1 MRRYADPGRQP
12 LIRRP
17 DLPITTG
24 AMRVSRLTG
33 SIGSKLG
40 GSFGLVV
47 VLLLG
52 LCALANWGLS
62 QTTSVTHE
70 IDRTVTPRLIAVDD
84 LASAAGDM
92 HFSQTRAVLDG
103 TTETRDDFQADHATF
118 AADLRRLDALSTSA
132 ADRAAMRKIHAAV
145 GTADTVDAQMF
156 GLLAAGHHARAVAV
170 MNAQA
175 DTASDGIA
183 EALGAYQKTIRAS
196 ESHLAASADSTAAT
210 VRWSVILFALVE
222 VAIASA
228 LAVILTRRI
237 SGGTRRIL
245 QAAEGISLGDLDQ
258 RVENTSRDEI
268 GQTSR
273 AFQDMVGYLQDMSDS
288 VARVAQGDLTV
299 TVVPKSDHDV
309 LGAAVAEMVEALR
322 GIIAQVSTA
331 AADMSAASQELTAT
345 SGETSRAVDEI
356 TRAVQEVAEGAERQV
371 HMVQTTRDLAAES
384 ATAAEQASTVATEGI
399 GAAEQ
404 ATDAMRVVKRS
415 SAEVVEA
422 IGELANRS
430 DRIGGIVETITAIA
444 GQTNLL
450 ALNAAI
456 EAARAGE
463 QGRGFAVVAEEVRKL
478 AEESRRAAEE
488 IATLVGEIQVETK
501 RTVGVVTEGASKSD
515 DGATIV
521 AETRVAFGQI
531 GVAVEDMSHRIE
543 RIAVASSEV
552 ATVAEESS
560 AATQQVSASAEQTNA
575 AVQQISASS
584 QQLAATAQSL
594 ERLVAH
600 FRLD

>member
-1 MRRYADPGRQP
+1 MRTSQF
-12 LIRRP
+12 
-17 DLPITTG
+17 
-24 AMRVSRLTG
+24 TG

-40 GSFGLVV
+40 ASFALVV

-52 LCALANWGLS
+52 LCGVASWGLS
-62 QTTSVTHE
+62 QTTSVSQR
-70 IDRTVTPRLIAVDD
+70 IDRSVTPRLIAVDD
-84 LASAAGDM
+84 VRSAAGDM
-92 HFSQTRAVLDG
+92 HFSETRAVFDG
-103 TTETRDDFQADHATF
+103 TASARDDFMGDHATF
-118 AADLRRLDALSTSA
+118 VADLRTLRGLATDAA
-132 ADRAAMRKIHAAV
+132 GRAALRRVDAAV
-145 GTADTVDAQMF
+145 ATADSVDTKMFALLSSGHRAQ
-156 GLLAAGHHARAVAV
+156 AVAL
-170 MNAQA
+170 MNGRA
-175 DTASDGIA
+175 DDASDGIVG
-183 EALGAYQKTIRAS
+183 ALTAYRSSLKAS
-196 ESHLAASADSTAAT
+196 EQRLAASAGSTATT
-210 VRWSVILFALVE
+210 VRWAVVLFALVE
-222 VAIASA
+222 VAVATA
-228 LAVILTRRI
+228 LAVVHTRRI

-245 QAAEGISLGDLDQ
+245 RAAEGIASGDLDQ
-258 RVENTSRDEI
+258 DVESTSRDEI

-273 AFQDMVGYLQDMSDS
+273 AFQDMVRYLQETADS
-288 VARVAQGDLTV
+288 VTRVAQGDLTV
-299 TVVPKSDHDV
+299 TVEPKSDRDV
-309 LGAAVAEMVEALR
+309 LGAAVAEMIAALR
-322 GIIAQVSTA
+322 GIIAQVTTA
-331 AADMSAASQELTAT
+331 ASEMSAASQELTAT

-371 HMVQTTRDLAAES
+371 QMVQTTRNLAAES
-384 ATAAEQASTVATEGI
+384 ATAAEQASTVASEGI

-404 ATDAMRVVKRS
+404 ATDAMGVVKRS

-478 AEESRRAAEE
+478 AEESRRAAEQ
-488 IATLVGEIQVETK
+488 ISALVGEIQVETK
-501 RTVGVVTEGASKSD
+501 RTVGAVTEGATRSD

-521 AETRVAFGQI
+521 AEARVAFGQI

-552 ATVAEESS
+552 AAVAEQSS
-560 AATQQVSASAEQTNA
+560 AATEQVSASAEQTNA

-594 ERLVAH
+594 ERLVSH
-600 FRLD
+600 FRLG

>member
-1 MRRYADPGRQP
+1 MH
-12 LIRRP
+12 
-17 DLPITTG
+17 
-24 AMRVSRLTG
+24 VSRFTG

-52 LCALANWGLS
+52 LCGLASWGLA
-62 QTTSVTHE
+62 QTTAVSHR

-84 LASAAGDM
+84 VRAAAGDM

-103 TTETRDDFQADHATF
+103 SKSARDDFQADHAAF
-118 AADLRRLDALSTSA
+118 AADLHKLDALSA
-132 ADRAAMRKIHAAV
+132 DDADRAAMRKIHAAV
-145 GTADTVDAQMF
+145 ATADGVDTRMF
-156 GLLAAGHHARAVAV
+156 GLLAAGHSARAAAL
-170 MNAQA
+170 MNSEA
-175 DTASDGIA
+175 DDASDAIA
-183 EALGAYQKTIRAS
+183 EALGAYQTAVRAS
-196 ESHLAASADSTAAT
+196 ESHLAASADSTATT
-210 VRWSVILFALVE
+210 VRWAVILFALVE
-222 VAIASA
+222 VAVASA
-228 LAVILTRRI
+228 LAVVLTRRMA
-237 SGGTRRIL
+237 GATRRIL
-245 QAAEGISLGDLDQ
+245 RAAHGISVGDLDQ
-258 RVENTSRDEI
+258 SVESTSRDEI

-273 AFQDMVGYLQDMSDS
+273 AFQEMVRYLQEMADS
-288 VARVAQGDLTV
+288 VTRVAQGDLTV
-299 TVVPKSDHDV
+299 TVVPRSDRDV

-322 GIIAQVSTA
+322 GIIARVSTA

-345 SGETSRAVDEI
+345 SAETSRAVDEI
-356 TRAVQEVAEGAERQV
+356 ARAVQEVAQGAERQV
-371 HMVQTTRDLAAES
+371 QMVQTTRDLAAES
-384 ATAAEQASTVATEGI
+384 TTAAEQASTVASEGI

-404 ATDAMRVVKRS
+404 ATDAMGVVKRS

-478 AEESRRAAEE
+478 AEESRRAAGE

-501 RTVGVVTEGASKSD
+501 RTVGVVTEGAGRSD
-515 DGATIV
+515 EGATIV

-552 ATVAEESS
+552 AAVAEESS

>member
-1 MRRYADPGRQP
+1 
-12 LIRRP
+12 
-17 DLPITTG
+17 
-24 AMRVSRLTG
+24 MRVSRLTG

-52 LCALANWGLS
+52 LCGLSSWGLS
-62 QTTSVTHE
+62 QTTSVSHE

-103 TTETRDDFQADHATF
+103 SAETRHDFQADHATF
-118 AADLRRLDALSTSA
+118 ASDLRRLDALSTST
-132 ADRAAMRKIHAAV
+132 ADRTAMRRIHEAV
-145 GTADTVDAQMF
+145 GTADAVDSQMF
-156 GLLAAGHHARAVAV
+156 GLLTAGHHAQAVAL
-170 MNAQA
+170 MDARA
-175 DTASDGIA
+175 DAASDGIA

-196 ESHLAASADSTAAT
+196 ESHLATSADSTAAT
-210 VRWSVILFALVE
+210 VRWAVILFALLE

-228 LAVILTRRI
+228 LAVVLTRRI
-237 SGGTRRIL
+237 AGGTRRIL
-245 QAAEGISLGDLDQ
+245 QAAEGISVGDLDQ
-258 RVENTSRDEI
+258 RVESTSRDEI

-273 AFQDMVGYLQDMSDS
+273 AFQDMVGYLQEMADS
-288 VARVAQGDLTV
+288 VTRVAQGDLTV
-299 TVVPKSDHDV
+299 TVAPKSDRDV

-322 GIIAQVSTA
+322 GIIARVSGA
-331 AADMSAASQELTAT
+331 ASDMSAASQELTAT

-356 TRAVQEVAEGAERQV
+356 TRAVQAVAEGAERQV
-371 HMVQTTRDLAAES
+371 QMVQTTRDLASES
-384 ATAAEQASTVATEGI
+384 ATAAEQASNVAAEGI

-404 ATDAMRVVKRS
+404 ATDAMGVVKRS

-422 IGELANRS
+422 IGELATRS

-488 IATLVGEIQVETK
+488 IATLVDEIQVETK
-501 RTVGVVTEGASKSD
+501 RTVGVVTEGASRSD

-521 AETRVAFGQI
+521 AEARVAFGQI

>member
-1 MRRYADPGRQP
+1 
-12 LIRRP
+12 
-17 DLPITTG
+17 
-24 AMRVSRLTG
+24 MRVSRLTG

-52 LCALANWGLS
+52 LCGLASWGLS
-62 QTTSVTHE
+62 QTTSVSHD

-84 LASAAGDM
+84 LAAAAGDM

-103 TTETRDDFQADHATF
+103 SQEARDDFQADHATF
-118 AADLRRLDALSTSA
+118 AADLHKLGALSTGA
-132 ADRAAMRKIHAAV
+132 GDRAAMRKIDAAV
-145 GTADTVDAQMF
+145 AAADAVDARMF
-156 GLLAAGHHARAVAV
+156 ALLAAGHKAQAVAV
-170 MNAQA
+170 MNSQA
-175 DTASDGIA
+175 DAASDGIA

-196 ESHLAASADSTAAT
+196 EGHLAASADSTATT
-210 VRWSVILFALVE
+210 VRWAVVLFALLE

-228 LAVILTRRI
+228 LAVVLTRRI
-237 SGGTRRIL
+237 AGGTRRIL
-245 QAAEGISLGDLDQ
+245 AAAQGIAAGDLDQ
-258 RVENTSRDEI
+258 SVESTSRDEI

-273 AFQDMVGYLQDMSDS
+273 AFQDMVHYLQDMADS
-288 VARVAQGDLTV
+288 VTRVAQGDLTV
-299 TVVPKSDHDV
+299 TVAPKSDHDV

-322 GIIAQVSTA
+322 GIIAQVSA
-331 AADMSAASQELTAT
+331 AAGDMSAASQELTAT

-356 TRAVQEVAEGAERQV
+356 TRAVQEVAVGAERQV
-371 HMVQTTRDLAAES
+371 QMVQTTRDLAAES
-384 ATAAEQASTVATEGI
+384 ATAAEQASNVAAEGI

-404 ATDAMRVVKRS
+404 ATDAMGVVKRS
-415 SAEVVEA
+415 SAEVVGA
-422 IGELANRS
+422 IGELAQRS

-501 RTVGVVTEGASKSD
+501 HTVGVVTEGASRSE

-521 AETRVAFGQI
+521 SRTRVAFGQI

-543 RIAVASSEV
+543 RMAVASSEV
-552 ATVAEESS
+552 ASVAEQSS

-600 FRLD
+600 FRLDG

>member
-1 MRRYADPGRQP
+1 MH
-12 LIRRP
+12 
-17 DLPITTG
+17 
-24 AMRVSRLTG
+24 VSRLTG

-52 LCALANWGLS
+52 LCAVANWGLS
-62 QTTSVTHE
+62 QTTSVAQE

-103 TTETRDDFQADHATF
+103 STETRDDFQADHATF
-118 AADLRRLDALSTSA
+118 AADLRKLDALSTSA
-132 ADRAAMRKIHAAV
+132 ADRAAMRKLHAAV
-145 GTADTVDAQMF
+145 GTADAVDAHMF
-156 GLLAAGHHARAVAV
+156 ALLAAGHHARAVAV

-175 DTASDGIA
+175 DAASDGIA

-196 ESHLAASADSTAAT
+196 ESRLAASADSTAAT
-210 VRWSVILFALVE
+210 VRWAVILFALVE

-228 LAVILTRRI
+228 LAVVLTRRI

-245 QAAEGISLGDLDQ
+245 RAAEGISLGDLDQ
-258 RVENTSRDEI
+258 RVESTSRDEI

-273 AFQDMVGYLQDMSDS
+273 AFQDMVGYLQEMSDS
-288 VARVAQGDLTV
+288 VTRVAQGDLTV

-371 HMVQTTRDLAAES
+371 RMVQTTRDLAAES

-404 ATDAMRVVKRS
+404 ATDAMGVVKRS

-422 IGELANRS
+422 IGELADRS

-531 GVAVEDMSHRIE
+531 GVAVEDMSQRIE
-543 RIAVASSEV
+543 RIAIASSEV